1 MTTPICLFI
10 NFVCALLAS
19 LSNGILI
26 YQRWPFEYNRSQAVL
41 FFSRPVKRKTLEI
54 KLAGIPQL
62 ILIEIFKDM
71 RNCSSYVSN
80 LNYCKN

>member
-26 YQRWPFEYNRSQAVL
+26 HQNWPFEYNRSQAVL
-41 FFSRPVKRKTLEI
+41 FFPRPVKRKTLEI